1 MKDIST
7 SSTSNPIW
15 NKKGKGKQKAL
26 DQSTDYSTN
35 NLDRHHN
42 TNPIGSEGINSNPFI
57 RIQDSSESES
67 TSTTPT
73 TSTPNFNPN
82 SLQPQQPPIIT
93 TSRSRSRPDQSA
105 NMATSHQE
113 RDFKTKVKNYFGY
126 TDSTPETIS
135 VVSWAKNATPDARTG
150 VKAYLLS
157 LFPFIQWVPR
167 YNLTWLFGDLVAGI
181 TVGMVLVPQSLSY
194 AKIALLQPE
203 YGLYSSFI
211 GVLTYAFFAT
221 SKDVSIGPVAVMS
234 LETGNIIASVQEKYG
249 QLYSAPVIATALAFI
264 CGFVVLAIGLLRLG
278 WLVEFIPQ
286 PAVSGFMTGSALNI
300 AAGQFPAVFG
310 LAKRFN
316 TRDSTYKVIINTL
329 KNLKFSTLDAAFG
342 VTSLALLYFI
352 KWGFAYIGRKK
363 PRYARAAFF
372 ASCIRHAFVI
382 IIYTI
387 ISWRINLHHTKKPR
401 IALVGTVPSGLR
413 HVGRPEI
420 TSELIA
426 AIGPHI
432 PVATIILLLE
442 HISIAKS
449 FGRLNGYKI
458 NPNQELIAIG
468 VNNTLGTLFS
478 AYPSTGSFSRSA
490 LKSKAGVRTPA
501 AGLATGVVVI
511 VALYAVAPAFYWI
524 PNATLSALIIHA
536 VADLVAS
543 PKHSYGFW
551 RVSPLEYVIFVGAVL
566 WSVFYTI
573 ESGIYWSLATS
584 IVLLL
589 VRLARPKGHFLGRV
603 RIRPESLESG
613 TPTRDVYLPLCSEQ
627 HQDITVESPPPGVVI
642 YRFEESFLYPN
653 ASLINDRI
661 VAYVKAN
668 TRRGKDF
675 TNISAGDRQWN
686 DPGPSAK
693 QKESIIEA
701 EKSKPKLRAV
711 ILDFTAVANLD
722 TTGVQNLIDTKVEVE
737 KWADQQIEFHFCGI
751 LSPWIRRALIAGN
764 FGQGGENRKGT
775 QLEVAPAVIQNLQG
789 VASPAPQPERDQD
802 GFPINQGSRDGRT
815 LDIETGEYEQNASG
829 SGSRTPASSY
839 TDEKDIH
846 GVAFNKDGSYA
857 RRQSGTS
864 IPLVDK
870 STPFF
875 HFDLHDAINSLNL
888 PEDQ

>member
-1 MKDIST
+1 
-7 SSTSNPIW
+7 
-15 NKKGKGKQKAL
+15 
-26 DQSTDYSTN
+26 
-35 NLDRHHN
+35 
-42 TNPIGSEGINSNPFI
+42 
-57 RIQDSSESES
+57 
-67 TSTTPT
+67 
-73 TSTPNFNPN
+73 
-82 SLQPQQPPIIT
+82 
-93 TSRSRSRPDQSA
+93 
-105 NMATSHQE
+105 MATYES
-113 RDFKTKVKNYFGY
+113 RDIKTRVKNYFGY

-135 VVSWAKNATPDARTG
+135 VTSWAKSTTPDAG
-150 VKAYLLS
+150 QAVKTYLLS

-167 YNLTWLFGDLVAGI
+167 YNLTWLLGDLIAGI

-194 AKIALLQPE
+194 AKIALLPAQ

-234 LETGNIIASVQEKYG
+234 LETGNIIAAVQDKYG
-249 QLYSAPVIATALAFI
+249 DLYSAPVIATALAFI

-316 TRDSTYKVIINTL
+316 TRDATYKVIINTL
-329 KNLKFSTLDAAFG
+329 KNLPHSSLDAAFG
-342 VTSLALLYFI
+342 VTALAMLYFL
-352 KWGFAYIGRKK
+352 KWGFAYLGQKK
-363 PRYARAAFF
+363 PRLARIAFF
-372 ASCIRHAFVI
+372 ASCFRHAFVI
-382 IIYTI
+382 ILYTI
-387 ISWRINLHHTKKPR
+387 ISWRVNIHHKTPR
-401 IALVGTVPSGLR
+401 IALVGSVPSGLR
-413 HVGRPEI
+413 DVGRPHI
-420 TSELIA
+420 TGELIG

-458 NPNQELIAIG
+458 NPNQELVAIG

-524 PNATLSALIIHA
+524 PNAALSALIIHA

-551 RVSPLEYVIFVGAVL
+551 RVSPLEYIIFVGAVL

-603 RIRPESLESG
+603 RIKPESPEG
-613 TPTRDVYLPLCSEQ
+613 GHQIRDVYLPLCSEA
-627 HQDITVESPPPGVVI
+627 HQDIPVESPPPGVVI

-661 VAYVKAN
+661 VHYVKAN

-675 TNISAGDRQWN
+675 SGISAGDRPWN
-686 DPGPSAK
+686 DPGPKKNESAAA
-693 QKESIIEA
+693 IE
-701 EKSKPKLRAV
+701 EQQSKPKLRAV

-722 TTGVQNLIDTKVEVE
+722 TTGVQNLIDTRVEVE
-737 KWADQQIEFHFCGI
+737 KWADAPVEFHFCGI
-751 LSPWIRRALIAGN
+751 LSPWIRRALIAGG
-764 FGQGGENRKGT
+764 FGQGNTRAGT
-775 QLEVAPAVIQNLQG
+775 ALEVAPAVITNLEN
-789 VASPAPQPERDQD
+789 VASPHPQPERDSD
-802 GFPINQGSRDGRT
+802 GFPINRT
-815 LDIETGEYEQNASG
+815 LDLETGEQLLGEGQNQGASG
-829 SGSRTPASSY
+829 SGSGTSSSRGSFV
-839 TDEKDIH
+839 DEKAIH
-846 GVAFNKDGSYA
+846 GVGLNKDGTFK
-857 RRQSGTS
+857 RRTS
-864 IPLVDK
+864 DNSHRTVPLVDK

-875 HFDLHDAINSLNL
+875 HFDLPDAINSLNL
-888 PEDQ
+888 EEQ